1 MAGIPFQACLCRYCC
16 TQALNLQATVG
27 MVEVAAVIILS
38 PEGQPRLWIGKEAI
52 AWKIEKYACFVKV
65 PFCVAP
71 RSVTRRAAHS

>member
-1 MAGIPFQACLCRYCC
+1 
-16 TQALNLQATVG
+16 
-27 MVEVAAVIILS
+27 MVEVAAVIILP
-38 PEGQPRLWIGKEAI
+38 PEGQPRLWIGKEAM